1 MFMVGMLIAG
11 TGGMKH
17 IGALRISLLVGMGI
31 VPTACGG
38 QSEAGKPRHSG
49 PGDAGQAATETQTTA
64 GAPEINT
71 QPTAGQA
78 GRGEPRPLLA
88 ACTSPG
94 LDVAT
99 GFETCA
105 EGYSHRVEKRA
116 CGSPSDHDEALPRV
130 AEYVDCFGADRTP
143 DSSKCSQFAYGY
155 CYAPQAATCV
165 SGCVTDEDCGSAM
178 MCVCGHPES
187 PTGGVCQPATCS
199 TDAECGSNSL
209 CASYQ
214 GSCSGAGF
222 SCQSAQDECFAASD
236 CPTPTV
242 GTDAKTCARAGDHRA
257 CEYCVV
263 GRPFLVEAKL
273 RVAPLSASVD
283 WLSAKLRPRL
293 AHLTLAE
300 REALSAHWAML
311 GQMEHA
317 SIAAFARFQLQLL
330 ALGAPPALV
339 EACTRAMADE
349 TEHTR
354 ICFDVASAYAARP
367 IGPGKLDIT
376 GSLSLTSLEHVVD
389 LVIAE
394 GCFGETSAT
403 LEAMDAAEVAT
414 DPVIATIYAQIAA
427 DEQRHATLAFQFM
440 RWALEQEPSGTASRI
455 AAALDSQIA
464 TPAVRQVV
472 QPCFEALLAH
482 RAEEF
487 GTSLRGAA

>member
-1 MFMVGMLIAG
+1 MR
-11 TGGMKH
+11 H
-17 IGALRISLLVGMGI
+17 SGALRISLLAGMGFLS
-31 VPTACGG
+31 TACGG
-38 QSEAGKPRHSG
+38 QASQSEAGTR
-49 PGDAGQAATETQTTA
+49 
-64 GAPEINT
+64 
-71 QPTAGQA
+71 
-78 GRGEPRPLLA
+78 RPLPA
-88 ACTSPG
+88 ACTSPV
-94 LDVAT
+94 LDAAT

-116 CGSPSDHDEALPRV
+116 CGSRSAHDDALPR
-130 AEYVDCFGADRTP
+130 AADNDPIDCFGADRQP
-143 DSSKCSQFAYGY
+143 DSTKCSQFAYGY
-155 CYAPQAATCV
+155 CYAPQNTLCR
-165 SGCVTDEDCGSAM
+165 SGCVIDEDCGSGM

-214 GSCSGAGF
+214 GWCSGAGF
-222 SCQSAQDECFAASD
+222 SCQSSEDQCFSASD
-236 CPTPTV
+236 C
-242 GTDAKTCARAGDHRA
+242 GTGTGSCARVDGHRA

-273 RVAPLSASVD
+273 RVAPLSGSVD
-283 WLSAKLRPRL
+283 WLSAKLAPRL
-293 AHLTLAE
+293 AHLTLEE

-330 ALGAPPALV
+330 ALGAPPTLV

-349 TEHTR
+349 TEHAR

-376 GSLSLTSLEHVVD
+376 GSVSLTSLERVVD

-403 LEAMDAAEVAT
+403 LEAMEAAELAT
-414 DPVIATIYAQIAA
+414 DPVIATIYARIAA
-427 DEQRHATLAFQFM
+427 DEQRHAILAFQFI

-455 AAALDSQIA
+455 TAALDAQIA
-464 TPAVRQVV
+464 TKAVRQVV
-472 QPCFEALLAH
+472 EPCFEALLA
-482 RAEEF
+482 

>member
-1 MFMVGMLIAG
+1 
-11 TGGMKH
+11 MKH

-38 QSEAGKPRHSG
+38 QPSQSEEGTPGRSG
-49 PGDAGQAATETQTTA
+49 QGDAGQAGSETPTTA
-64 GAPEINT
+64 GAPGINT

-78 GRGEPRPLLA
+78 GRGEPRPLPA
-88 ACTSPG
+88 ACTSPV

-99 GFETCA
+99 GFEMCA

-130 AEYVDCFGADRTP
+130 AENVDCFGADRTP
-143 DSSKCSQFAYGY
+143 DSTKCSQFAYGY
-155 CYAPQAATCV
+155 CYAPQAAICR
-165 SGCVTDEDCGSAM
+165 SGCVTDEDCGPAM

-199 TDAECGSNSL
+199 TDADCASNSL

-214 GSCSGAGF
+214 ASCSGDGF
-222 SCQSAQDECFAASD
+222 SCLSSEDECVTATD
-236 CPTPTV
+236 CPAMPMSPFLFS
-242 GTDAKTCARAGDHRA
+242 GTCARVDDHRA

-263 GRPFLVEAKL
+263 GRPFLVEAKM

-283 WLSAKLRPRL
+283 WCSAKLRPRL

-349 TEHTR
+349 TEHAR

-376 GSLSLTSLEHVVD
+376 GSLSLSVTSLEHVVD

-403 LEAMDAAEVAT
+403 LEAMDAAELAT
-414 DPVIATIYAQIAA
+414 DPVIASIYAQIAA

-455 AAALDSQIA
+455 AAALDSPIA

-472 QPCFEALLAH
+472 EPCFEALLAH

-487 GTSLRGAA
+487 GTSLSDAA